1 MASEAPHTYRELRA
15 ILQQRLPELAEGQQ
29 RIARLV
35 LDDPDGTA
43 FRSIG
48 ESAELAGVH
57 RSSLVRFATMLGLS
71 GYPDLVKLCR
81 MQLAAETHLLRERA
95 AEPTSREQFLSAMLD
110 RDTADMTRSFDR
122 IDRDDWDRAVHAVA
136 SAETVHVIGLR
147 VSLSVAQQ
155 VDYLLRAIR
164 PGVRR
169 IRAAA
174 GLLVDE
180 LRGIQSGD
188 ALVAISIRRYE
199 RDTVHAAEWARRR
212 GAMTIAL
219 TDGPSSPLARIADMT
234 FYAETDSVAELPSL
248 TALTSVGQALAFAVE
263 HQLGPDRHAELTPDE
278 QLLQE
283 FAVYEDHRARGI

>member
-57 RSSLVRFATMLGLS
+57 RSSLVRFATLLGLS

-81 MQLAAETHLLRERA
+81 MQLAAEANLLRERA
-95 AEPTSREQFLSAMLD
+95 AEPTSREQFLSAVLD
-110 RDTADMTRSFDR
+110 RDTANMARAFDR

-136 SAETVHVIGLR
+136 SAETVHVVGLR
-147 VSLSVAQQ
+147 ASLSVAYQ
-155 VDYLLRAIR
+155 VAYLLRAIR
-164 PGVRR
+164 PGVRQ

-188 ALVAISIRRYE
+188 TLVAISIHRYA

-212 GAMTIAL
+212 GATTIAL
-219 TDGPSSPLARIADMT
+219 TDGPSSPLARIADLT

-248 TALTSVGQALAFAVE
+248 TALSSVAQALAFGVK
-263 HQLGPDRHAELTPDE
+263 HQLGPDRHSDLTPDE
-278 QLLQE
+278 QLLEE
-283 FAVYEDHRARGI
+283 FAVYEDHRVRGI